1 MAQVG
6 SEAKGFYVSWGI
18 TFLSFSISF
27 SPTVSS
33 SQASALLTLWLES
46 QSFCFPIWQQ
56 GNIYLPQEFIYRR
69 TERKRT
75 HIEDVA
81 HTLQR
86 TSLKRELFPP
96 SECSQIPLLY
106 FHGAAATAG
115 DPAGKWVSP
124 FSLSLSL
131 STPFH
136 FSEQNDSF
144 SLEFSACPCLEH
156 HFGVHVALRSKLGA
170 LGGKKDPREGGQE
183 FTTRSTILG
192 PVCPF
197 PMMPATVRF
206 LDSSGSCSV
215 HTVHILISS
224 SGREGIECTF
234 SVLPGTRT
242 VL

>member
-6 SEAKGFYVSWGI
+6 SEAKGSYVSWGI

-33 SQASALLTLWLES
+33 SQASDLLTLWLES
-46 QSFCFPIWQQ
+46 QSFVSLSDNREIF
-56 GNIYLPQEFIYRR
+56 IYLKSLSTGGQKEK
-69 TERKRT
+69 E
-75 HIEDVA
+75 
-81 HTLQR
+81 HTLKMLPTLFREPLWRENCSVPQSVPRSHSSTSMGLQPQR
-86 TSLKRELFPP
+86 GTQRGNGFL
-96 SECSQIPLLY
+96 
-106 FHGAAATAG
+106 
-115 DPAGKWVSP
+115 P
-124 FSLSLSL
+124 FLSL

-136 FSEQNDSF
+136 SSEQNDSF